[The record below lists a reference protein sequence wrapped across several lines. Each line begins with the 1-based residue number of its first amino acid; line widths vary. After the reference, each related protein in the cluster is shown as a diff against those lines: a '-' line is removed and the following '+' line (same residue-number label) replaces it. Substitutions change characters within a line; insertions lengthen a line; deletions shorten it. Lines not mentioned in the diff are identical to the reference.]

1 MSEFVTS
8 VRFKADGTDGLVG
21 QLSAAEKQTQKL
33 GTTVDQLSRN
43 LAKEA
48 TESKQ
53 AAAALNT
60 LDGAND
66 RVAAGSVR
74 TNNAIN
80 TLTKSA
86 GQQRAAFQQLGFQIQ
101 DVTQGLAM
109 GISPMTIFAQQGGQ
123 VAFAMSNMGG
133 KVGAV
138 ASFFTGPWGAALL
151 GAGTIALALATS
163 LGNVGDEADTA
174 KDAAD
179 RFSDAIRDL
188 DQATGLANKSAE
200 RSIQLS
206 AARVRQIRDEEIKTR
221 KLTEAKLA
229 DAIVEAERARG
240 DATGG
245 RALNYG
251 AAGIVV
257 AADQRI
263 ERLNKLLAS
272 QNEKVGELNRSLRG
286 EGYAGALAAAE
297 AATDKA
303 AAATQRYDRELQSV
317 RDRIESGALSQ
328 AGAQREIQAIIKRR
342 DAAVEAA
349 RAEGKADTEAKRAA
363 AKAAR
368 EAAAEIRKLEAAN
381 KKAALETERFDKSM
395 HELARSLREAET
407 AEFASQVDRLT
418 RAYDPLQAA
427 AEDYRKEL
435 ELIDKLLGRG
445 QINQQQAGRFRRG
458 ANEKLLD
465 DLDSELEA
473 EFGKAGK
480 EAGAAFNREALARA
494 EAIGQIIGG
503 TAGDALTTVI
513 GLISGASTGDFTAIG
528 GRTGGFATILADVFG
543 GKNSP
548 FVTGLKDIFNPL
560 KDGLKDIGG
569 DIASAL
575 GIKGGAGGL
584 GQIAGRAAGGAAIGA
599 GVSGILGGSSLGG
612 SLGGALGG
620 ALGGELLGSL
630 GSFAGPVGSIVGAIG
645 GSLIGSLLKGNKTAG
660 AVITGPGNARI
671 GGADTAAYGTAG
683 DLGSAVTSG
692 LDQIAQALGGTL
704 TAGGITAIGTR
715 GGEFRVNTT
724 GDSLKGKNGARGFGD
739 DSAAAVAFA
748 LADRISDGAITGIS
762 QKVAQA
768 LRSSSD
774 IDSAVQE
781 AVKVKA
787 IEELLAGILNPFET
801 AINEFEGQMAERLRI
816 GRQYGFDLVA
826 LEEQNNKERLALQ
839 EQLLRTQV
847 GSIQDF
853 LDDLSFGD
861 LFQGSSVEKRNQLLT
876 EIDAARGAAE
886 EGQAGA
892 ADRLA
897 GLLRNLVS
905 TSRDAFG
912 TAGGFASDV
921 NLART
926 TGEGIVSEAQR
937 QLDEAVKQTQLQDE
951 ANDQLSQI
959 RTGIE
964 QTNEYLKS
972 LNLNGGGFGPNGL
985 TPYRIASSL

>member
-21 QLSAAEKQTQKL
+21 QLSAAEKQTKKL
-33 GTTVDQLSRN
+33 GTTVDQLSREFQ
-43 LAKEA
+43 KEA

-53 AAAALNT
+53 AAAALGT
-60 LDGAND
+60 LDAASD

-74 TNNAIN
+74 TRNAVDAV
-80 TLTKSA
+80 TKSV
-86 GQQRAAFQQLGFQIQ
+86 GQQRASMANLSFQIQ
-101 DVTQGLAM
+101 DIAQGFAL
-109 GISPMTIFAQQGGQ
+109 GTPPMTIFAQQGGQ
-123 VAFAMSNMGG
+123 LAFAMSGLSG
-133 KVGAV
+133 KIGTV
-138 ASFFTGPWGAALL
+138 ASFLAGPWGSALL
-151 GAGTIALALATS
+151 IATAAGGALVSSLLDTDKAADQAKEGLTEFAKRQSDIAQFIDLTTGKLKEQNEALIANARLTRIEAIAANNAEIRNLAGQARSLVGEAGQGSISALDYSAREGVPGSKQRALAAAFDKELKDILDRTR
-163 LGNVGDEADTA
+163 GNVQAL
-174 KDAAD
+174 D
-179 RFSDAIRDL
+179 RELRE
-188 DQATGLANKSAE
+188 LAE
-200 RSIQLS
+200 DRP
-206 AARVRQIRDEEIKTR
+206 EF
-221 KLTEAKLA
+221 AKLA
-229 DAIVEAERARG
+229 GEVNEYASKAVLASRDS
-240 DATGG
+240 
-245 RALNYG
+245 
-251 AAGIVV
+251 
-257 AADQRI
+257 
-263 ERLNKLLAS
+263 ERLNK
-272 QNEKVGELNRSLRG
+272 ELR
-286 EGYAGALAAAE
+286 ALAGDTTAV
-297 AATDKA
+297 
-303 AAATQRYDRELQSV
+303 RE
-317 RDRIESGALSQ
+317 
-328 AGAQREIQAIIKRR
+328 
-342 DAAVEAA
+342 
-349 RAEGKADTEAKRAA
+349 EAKK
-363 AKAAR
+363 AKLSVDKLSKTER
-368 EAAAEIRKLEAAN
+368 EAAAAA
-381 KKAALETERFDKSM
+381 KKAAAETLAFDKSM
-395 HELARSLREAET
+395 NDLARSLEQAER
-407 AEFASQVDRLT
+407 AKFASEVDRLT
-418 RAYDPLQAA
+418 NAYTPLQAA
-427 AEDYRKEL
+427 AENYREEL
-435 ELIDKLLGRG
+435 ELIDKLLKRG
-445 QINQQQAGRFRRG
+445 EISAGQAGQFRKG
-458 ANEKLLD
+458 AEQAR
-465 DLDSELEA
+465 LEA
-473 EFGKAGK
+473 LDAALKDEFGAAGKKAG
-480 EAGAAFNREALARA
+480 EAFNREALARA

-503 TAGDALTTVI
+503 KAGDALTTVI
-513 GLISGASTGDFTAIG
+513 GLISGAKTGDFTAIG

-575 GIKGGAGGL
+575 GIKGGAGGI

-599 GVSGILGGSSLGG
+599 GVSGIIGGSGLGG

-645 GSLIGSLLKGNKTAG
+645 GSLIGGLLKGNKTAG

-861 LFQGSSVEKRNQLLT
+861 LFQGSSVEKRDQLLT
-876 EIDAARGAAE
+876 EIDAARAAAE

-905 TSRDAFG
+905 TSKDAFG
-912 TAGGFASDV
+912 TAGGFASDI

-951 ANDQLSQI
+951 ANEQLAQI

-964 QTNEYLKS
+964 QTNQYLKG
-972 LNLNGGGFGPNGL
+972 LNLTGLSFGIN
-985 TPYRIASSL
+985 PYIIEGSL